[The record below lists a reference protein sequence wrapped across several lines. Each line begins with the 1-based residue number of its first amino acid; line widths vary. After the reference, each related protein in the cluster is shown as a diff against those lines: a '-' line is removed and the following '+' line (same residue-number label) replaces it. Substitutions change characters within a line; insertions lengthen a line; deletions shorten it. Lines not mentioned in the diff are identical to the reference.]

1 LAFGLDCVDCEL
13 QEHAI
18 KMRWGIKE
26 GGSIV
31 ATSLSSSLSSLSV
44 AAINM
49 EAAPHK
55 DTDTDTTDTDTD
67 TNEESQMK
75 HRMNYDE
82 STYRSE

>member
-1 LAFGLDCVDCEL
+1 MRRTGQSFPFPLIGIVTLAFGFLGL
-13 QEHAI
+13 
-18 KMRWGIKE
+18 
-26 GGSIV
+26 
-31 ATSLSSSLSSLSV
+31 LSSLSV

-55 DTDTDTTDTDTD
+55 GTDTDTTNTDTD
-67 TNEESQMK
+67 TNEESQMR